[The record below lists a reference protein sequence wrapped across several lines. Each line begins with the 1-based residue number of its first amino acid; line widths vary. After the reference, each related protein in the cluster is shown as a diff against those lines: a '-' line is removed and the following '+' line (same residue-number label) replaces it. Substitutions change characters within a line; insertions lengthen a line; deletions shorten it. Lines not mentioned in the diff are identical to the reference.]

1 MPARTMDA
9 WRRRCDAAR
18 VIECAMRD
26 SVYDLTALSERLFAE
41 GRLRPLAGKIQRAQD
56 LSSLHADLVMATECL
71 DALDALLATPPQDDN
86 LTKSI
91 TEASLLSNAVV
102 LYARATKTTSDERRG
117 YDPRD
122 KFSPEQKIVHQE
134 LCDLR
139 DKAIAH
145 FGSGGSYTG
154 EWKLERVVL
163 DASVAEDVRVGV
175 ATRRKTVDKK
185 LAARARSQIEFAC
198 ELFRQLS
205 RRQIDELT
213 DELNKLAAADAELVN
228 SEIHRHPLNLPMVL
242 TSSDALVRIRAL
254 PIEISVM
261 RFESRLI
268 AADQKAIPSH
278 GGSVRGLRRSRAARL
293 AAAVAIRSDTQL
305 RPSQHRG

>member
-1 MPARTMDA
+1 MPARRMDA
-9 WRRRCDAAR
+9 WRSRCDAAR
-18 VIECAMRD
+18 VIECAMPD

-41 GRLRPLAGKIQRAQD
+41 RRLRPLAGKIQRAQD

-71 DALDALLATPPQDDN
+71 DALDALLAAPPQDDN
-86 LTKSI
+86 LIKSI

-122 KFSPEQKIVHQE
+122 KFNPEQKIVHQE

-154 EWKLERVVL
+154 EWKVERVVL
-163 DASVAEDVRVGV
+163 DASVGEDVRVGV

-213 DELNKLAAADAELVN
+213 EELNKQAAADAELIN
-228 SEIHRHPLNLPMVL
+228 SEIHRHPLNLPMLL
-242 TSSDALVRIRAL
+242 TSPDALD
-254 PIEISVM
+254 
-261 RFESRLI
+261 
-268 AADQKAIPSH
+268 AA
-278 GGSVRGLRRSRAARL
+278 RAAR
-293 AAAVAIRSDTQL
+293 
-305 RPSQHRG
+305 SQGPGYVKGVVRHD